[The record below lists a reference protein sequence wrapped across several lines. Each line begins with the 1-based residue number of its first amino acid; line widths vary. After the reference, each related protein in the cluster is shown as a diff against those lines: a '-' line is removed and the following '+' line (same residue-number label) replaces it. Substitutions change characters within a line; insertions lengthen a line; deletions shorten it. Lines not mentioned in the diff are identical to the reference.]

1 MAYNLNSPQQWLL
14 ERAQRW
20 NSVELYKALSDLARR
35 VDGGSIQDLFQ
46 SEMAADGY
54 FAEERKP
61 KAAASDAEFWG
72 SHRWHT

>member
-1 MAYNLNSPQQWLL
+1 MAYSLNSPQQWLL
-14 ERAQRW
+14 EKAQHW
-20 NSVELYKALSDLARR
+20 NAIELYKALSNLAHR

-54 FAEERKP
+54 FAEDSKSKSP
-61 KAAASDAEFWG
+61 ASDAEFWG